1 VHCLLDLS
9 IEGRLFDYLGIICK
23 AADIELAVTYLSAS
37 LTAADYEVTYIRITH
52 SRFTYLKTLLA
63 SNLRSVI
70 KMRGTEMWQACICI
84 ETMRILDIL
93 GCHHHIL
100 QQRQTLC

>member
-23 AADIELAVTYLSAS
+23 AADIELAMTYLSAS

-63 SNLRSVI
+63 SNLRSV
-70 KMRGTEMWQACICI
+70 
-84 ETMRILDIL
+84 
-93 GCHHHIL
+93 
-100 QQRQTLC
+100 RQDERDGDVASMHMYRDYADT